1 METLALIKKANVTSA
16 LPEDA
21 QKELAS
27 VARSEQF
34 KVYTQLA
41 ASGESHKYLRLVIK
55 GHIDLCIR
63 SIDGREIT
71 MVSIGPGAWAT
82 WLATIDSNPPIH
94 DFYAAAHS
102 QFLAFPVEKVVSIT
116 DRYPIVYR
124 SIITEVGN
132 SFRHLLDWAEQST
145 ILDNEK
151 RLARLIEITAAMQ
164 GRPTEMFEIKIP
176 QEKLAQLMRCS
187 RQTVNQI
194 LGSLATKGLLKT
206 SYGRIIVPDGHKLR
220 AWSRI

>member
-1 METLALIKKANVTSA
+1 MDTLSLIANANVTSA

-27 VARSEQF
+27 IARTEQF

-41 ASGESHKYLRLVIK
+41 ASGESHKYLRLVIQ
-55 GHIDLCIR
+55 GHIDLCAR
-63 SIDGREIT
+63 SIDGKEIT

-82 WLATIDSNPPIH
+82 WLASIDSSPPIH

-102 QFLAFPVEKVVSIT
+102 QFLALPVEKVIAVI

-124 SIITEVGN
+124 SIIEEVGN

-151 RLARLIEITAAMQ
+151 RLARLIEIAAAMQ
-164 GRPTEMFEIKIP
+164 GKPIEKFEIHIP

-206 SYGRIIVPDGHKLR
+206 SYGKIIIPDGHKLR

>member
-1 METLALIKKANVTSA
+1 MDTFSLIAKANVTSA

-27 VARSEQF
+27 VARTEQF

-41 ASGESHKYLRLVIK
+41 ASGESHQYLRLVIE
-55 GHIDLCIR
+55 GHIDLCAR
-63 SIDGREIT
+63 SIDGKEIT
-71 MVSIGPGAWAT
+71 MVSIGPGTWAT
-82 WLATIDSNPPIH
+82 WLASIDSIPPIH

-102 QFLAFPVEKVVSIT
+102 QFLAFPVEKVIAVIN
-116 DRYPIVYR
+116 RYPIAYR
-124 SIITEVGN
+124 SIIEEVGN

-151 RLARLIEITAAMQ
+151 RLARLIEITATMQ
-164 GRPTEMFEIKIP
+164 GKPVEKFEVQLP

-194 LGSLATKGLLKT
+194 LKSLANKGLLKT
-206 SYGRIIVPDGHKLR
+206 SYGKIIVPDGHKLR